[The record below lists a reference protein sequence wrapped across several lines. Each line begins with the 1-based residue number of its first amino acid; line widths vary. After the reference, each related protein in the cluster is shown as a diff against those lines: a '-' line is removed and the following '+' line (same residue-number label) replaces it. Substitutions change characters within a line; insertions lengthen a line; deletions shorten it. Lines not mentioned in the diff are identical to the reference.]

1 MHDSNE
7 TNARHDF
14 VATISSHNGPSPF
27 NPTPGKTV
35 FKKEQDGEQSSLYTI
50 NKRMDRL
57 RLPYDVNENIIRE
70 ILTQADA
77 SPHKQASVYWLTMA
91 RIGELA
97 LIVAGAYADGC
108 EFSAAGDLLANPSEI
123 LVHIKGRRR
132 PEVKKRHGKLSEQM
146 RSKMAHDDN
155 PIVWLKNNTQIE
167 ITAKA
172 LLPELRRRLKHSK
185 MIRPSYLEGFR
196 KRMQKIADVIGFL
209 SAWNVADAQDLFDKM
224 QAAEAHE
231 RQFVNASLCHF
242 SDEPFQQMGQAIR
255 AMERGE
261 LDGQTLTTVLVSNT
275 HSNRAYWRM

>member
-1 MHDSNE
+1 MV
-7 TNARHDF
+7 ARVPSQSD
-14 VATISSHNGPSPF
+14 PSPLK
-27 NPTPGKTV
+27 PTFGKK
-35 FKKEQDGEQSSLYTI
+35 FFENNQNRKQSSLYDI
-50 NKRMDRL
+50 NKQLDRL

-146 RSKMAHDDN
+146 HSKMAHDDN
-155 PIVWLKNNTQIE
+155 RIDWLKNNTQIE

-172 LLPELRRRLKHSK
+172 LLPELRHRLKHSK
-185 MIRPSYLEGFR
+185 MIRPSYLAGFQ

-224 QAAEAHE
+224 QAAEDHE
-231 RQFVNASLCHF
+231 RQLVNASLCHF
-242 SDEPFQQMGQAIR
+242 SDELFQQMGEAIR
-255 AMERGE
+255 AMEKGE
-261 LDGQTLTTVLVSNT
+261 LGAETLTNTLVSNT